1 MTEQFL
7 ILAAP
12 VFVAAA
18 LQSATGLGFGMIAG
32 PFLLLTLNGIGA
44 VQATILLSLAIALV
58 AWPPV
63 IADTD
68 RRALAGLGAG
78 SLLGL
83 PLGGALAL
91 LAGMTALKAGAALIV
106 AASATLILRGAA
118 SSEDGASRPDE
129 CAERGRNAA
138 SRMIGAG
145 AVSGA
150 MSAALGMPGPAPA
163 GLLAERGAS
172 KEALRATVLSLFV
185 GSFSGALI
193 LHSLAIGIGAPAIQ
207 LAGLL
212 AAPAI
217 GGAVAGHFLVRRFSA
232 QLFRRILTALL
243 VAAATSLA
251 INVIFDLL

>member
-12 VFVAAA
+12 VFDAAA
-18 LQSATGLGFGMIAG
+18 LQAATGLGFGMIAG

-44 VQATILLSLAIALV
+44 VQATILSSLAIALV

-78 SLLGL
+78 TLFGL

-91 LAGMTALKAGAALIV
+91 LAGMTVLKAGAALIV
-106 AASATLILRGAA
+106 AASAAFIVRGAGP
-118 SSEDGASRPDE
+118 SQDGAPRPANSE
-129 CAERGRNAA
+129 KRGRNAA

-163 GLLAERGAS
+163 SLLAKRGAS

-193 LHSLAIGIGAPAIQ
+193 VHGMTVGIGAPAIQ
-207 LAGLL
+207 LALLL
-212 AAPAI
+212 AGPAI

-243 VAAATSLA
+243 VAGATALA
-251 INVIFDLL
+251 VSVISDLR